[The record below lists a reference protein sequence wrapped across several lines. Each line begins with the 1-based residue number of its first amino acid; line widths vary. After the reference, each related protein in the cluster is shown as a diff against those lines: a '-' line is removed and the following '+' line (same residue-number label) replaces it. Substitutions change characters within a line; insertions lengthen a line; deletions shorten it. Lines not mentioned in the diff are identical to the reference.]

1 WILQI
6 SGEYMYE
13 PIGVLAEGVA
23 YSDCIGLVCRINLA
37 TWSLK
42 LPSGLPDSCVPSLLL
57 TSGAT
62 ASSCVDVRGFD
73 LSGTV
78 AGALGGILLTSATPV
93 GDPTCTQ
100 FLGAPP
106 DKGDIPAH
114 ACWTTD
120 DQIVQAAQAIHPP
133 SIQGST

>member
-1 WILQI
+1 
-6 SGEYMYE
+6 MYD
-13 PIGVLAEGVA
+13 PIGMLAEGVA
-23 YSDCIGLVCRINLA
+23 YSDCIGLVCGINLA

-42 LPSGLPDSCVPSLLL
+42 LPSGLPDSCVPSLPL

-78 AGALGGILLTSATPV
+78 TGALGGILLTSATPV

-100 FLGAPP
+100 FLGTTPDMVCLPRDNKSNAPNCP
-106 DKGDIPAH
+106 TSNCAPLRKDEHWIRKRL
-114 ACWTTD
+114 
-120 DQIVQAAQAIHPP
+120 
-133 SIQGST
+133 